1 MTPENLHHTQLQA
14 FALSSVGSISTREA
28 MLQHFSAL
36 SDKQLRELLTHL
48 KLPLPPRAVMSG
60 ETITSARQFM
70 LEKLV
75 AKYERRKSQINE
87 LNDLPLFP
95 DEKLLWDE
103 DLIPIGQYDG
113 RGVLAMPKLNLQFL
127 TVHDYLLRSFNL
139 FRLESSYQVL
149 CLVHTSRR

>member
-1 MTPENLHHTQLQA
+1 
-14 FALSSVGSISTREA
+14 

-36 SDKQLRELLTHL
+36 SDKQLRDLLTIL
-48 KLPLPPRAVMSG
+48 KLPLPPRAVMAG
-60 ETITSARQFM
+60 ETITSARRFM

-95 DEKLLWDE
+95 DEKLLWDQ

-113 RGVLAMPKLNLQFL
+113 RSVLALPKLNLQFL

-139 FRLESSYQVL
+139 FRLESSYQV
-149 CLVHTSRR
+149 CVWPHPHDGDHPITFN

>member
-1 MTPENLHHTQLQA
+1 
-14 FALSSVGSISTREA
+14 
-28 MLQHFSAL
+28 
-36 SDKQLRELLTHL
+36 
-48 KLPLPPRAVMSG
+48 MSG

-113 RGVLAMPKLNLQFL
+113 RSVLAMPKLNLQFL

-139 FRLESSYQVL
+139 FRLESSYQV
-149 CLVHTSRR
+149 R